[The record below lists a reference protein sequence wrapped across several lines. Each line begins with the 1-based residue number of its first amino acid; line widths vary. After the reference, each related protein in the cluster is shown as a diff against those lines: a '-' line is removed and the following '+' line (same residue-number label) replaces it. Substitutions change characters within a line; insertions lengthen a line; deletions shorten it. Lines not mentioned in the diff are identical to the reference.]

1 MTSKNGKEFQKR
13 ATVDGYDY
21 SVTMPLNSW
30 DMNFHFIDD
39 SGADYLVDLQDVI
52 DWKHEK
58 GRKGNGANLDDAIAY
73 AQDMVRNLGTQF
85 YWMVR

>member
-1 MTSKNGKEFQKR
+1 MTTKNGKEFQKT
-13 ATVDGYDY
+13 AVVDGIRY
-21 SVTMPLNSW
+21 SVTRPLNNW

-52 DWKHEK
+52 DWKN
-58 GRKGNGANLDDAIAY
+58 RGNGANLDDAIAY
-73 AQDMVRNLGTQF
+73 ANDMVRNLGTEF